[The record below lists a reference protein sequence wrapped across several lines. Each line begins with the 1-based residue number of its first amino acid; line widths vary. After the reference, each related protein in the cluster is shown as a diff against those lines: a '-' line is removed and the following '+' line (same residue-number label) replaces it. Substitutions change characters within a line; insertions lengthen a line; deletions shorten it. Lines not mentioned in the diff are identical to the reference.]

1 MKTWSKP
8 IVEELNINET
18 AHNWFGQY
26 SDGGYIGD
34 GILSGH
40 STNKKPEGPTSTP
53 EPGSGDPDTLS

>member
-18 AHNWFGQY
+18 AHKWIGRY

-40 STNKKPEGPTSTP
+40 STNEKPEDPDSTQ
-53 EPGSGDPDTLS
+53 EPGSGGSDSLS